1 MARTALARALL
12 AAGKTDAAVAEAKRA
27 QALLAKTQNVI
38 VQMAVTIAGSR
49 VQGLARPQEA
59 RAAIA
64 AVERAQAQ
72 AASLGVLPL
81 RFEASLA
88 LAELGARTDRAASDA
103 RLATLEQDAR
113 SRGFGLVAAQAAA
126 ARQATGR

>member
-1 MARTALARALL
+1 
-12 AAGKTDAAVAEAKRA
+12 
-27 QALLAKTQNVI
+27 
-38 VQMAVTIAGSR
+38 MAVTIAGAR
-49 VQGLARPQEA
+49 VQGVARPQEA

-103 RLATLEQDAR
+103 RLATLQQDAR

-126 ARQATGR
+126 ARQVIGK